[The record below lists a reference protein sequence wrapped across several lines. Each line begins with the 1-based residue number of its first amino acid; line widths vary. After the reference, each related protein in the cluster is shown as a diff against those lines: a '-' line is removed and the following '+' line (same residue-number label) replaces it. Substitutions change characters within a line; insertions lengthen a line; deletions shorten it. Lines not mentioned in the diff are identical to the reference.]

1 MPTKLQLSCAEISI
15 SQQKFALKNY
25 RNQGAAAMRV
35 SPHSKERK
43 EGQKELGSLLNNN
56 GRDNLV
62 GLKKGRIEMDLRK
75 PKEADMFDVQDRAG
89 QNKKEQILS
98 LNSGARRPLER
109 FQAH

>member
-1 MPTKLQLSCAEISI
+1 M
-15 SQQKFALKNY
+15 
-25 RNQGAAAMRV
+25 
-35 SPHSKERK
+35 
-43 EGQKELGSLLNNN
+43 
-56 GRDNLV
+56 V

-75 PKEADMFDVQDRAG
+75 PKVANMIDEQDRAG